1 MMDRKE
7 ILKDIVDVHIH
18 AGPSVAARFLSMN

>member
-7 ILKDIVDVHIH
+7 ILFKETF
-18 AGPSVAARFLSMN
+18 GRNCWR